1 MLRCRPQDAPC
12 MITSRIEVVRVIQ
25 DKAKIIRFNPCAHAS
40 RNSWHFNSH
49 HTGTLTSA
57 TLSIT
62 AATRAR
68 WPLASAVRGS
78 RMRGI
83 LFCAEGPLAKG
94 PFWLRAGTF
103 WQGRRA
109 AYFCVCYCFKGEQP
123 AVYWRGSWSD
133 SRVPV
138 RQSRKSSGRAVRGL
152 TRDRKATLTV

>member
-1 MLRCRPQDAPC
+1 VLRCRPQDAPC

-40 RNSWHFNSH
+40 RNSGHFNSH

-83 LFCAEGPLAKG
+83 LFCAEGPLAEG

-109 AYFCVCYCFKGEQP
+109 AFSVCVIALK
-123 AVYWRGSWSD
+123 AS
-133 SRVPV
+133 SRQFMGGVHGKTAACRLGNKENQVVV
-138 RQSRKSSGRAVRGL
+138 RCRGL
-152 TRDRKATLTV
+152 TRDR